1 MRGEKSP
8 LFSYIN
14 YFRYQTIMSIVASK
28 SQRRLIYG
36 FGVNDADYVI
46 KPLINGKRK
55 SCPYYKRWEALIT
68 RCYSKNSLE
77 RYPAYVGCSV
87 SDEWKYFSNFRFWM
101 EKQDWKGK
109 QLDKDI
115 LYPGNKVYSPDK
127 CIFVPSHINLLL
139 TKCDKKRG
147 KYPLG
152 VYYCESSKG
161 FHSSLC
167 KDGKVLH
174 LGYYNNPLDAHRKY
188 QLEKFRYINQIANKQ
203 TDNRLKNAL
212 ISISNGIMED
222 YENCIETINY
232 H

>member
-1 MRGEKSP
+1 
-8 LFSYIN
+8 
-14 YFRYQTIMSIVASK
+14 MSIVASK

-55 SCPYYKRWEALIT
+55 SCSYYKRWEALIT
-68 RCYSKNSLE
+68 RCYSKNSLK
-77 RYPAYVGCSV
+77 RHPAYVGCSV
-87 SDEWKYFSNFRFWM
+87 SDEWKYFSNFRLWM
-101 EKQDWKGK
+101 EKQDWQGK

-203 TDNRLKNAL
+203 TDNKLKNAL
-212 ISISNGIMED
+212 IRISNGIMED